1 MEDNNQRPP
10 NFGPER
16 EPDDE
21 DSDTSNSFL
30 SGRGIWLLL
39 LLFLGVF
46 LAVQYFQYPAGETI
60 PYSELKQKVT
70 DGKVEKVRITEQ
82 LLVAHPTEEGLQK
95 AKEASDKDMEVWRAV
110 RVEDDESFLKL
121 LDEKGIEYRREYQSG
136 CEGSYVWLWIAPLV
150 IMFLLWGFFMRR
162 LSGLGGRSN
171 PAMNFGKTEAD
182 VHLEEGTGV
191 TFEDVAGCKEAKEEL
206 QEIIEF
212 LKKPDKFTRLGG
224 KVPKGVLLVGPP
236 GTGKTLLAR
245 AVAGEADVPFFNLS
259 GSDFVEMFVGVGAS
273 RVRDLFEQAKEKAP
287 CIIFVDEL
295 DAIGKQRGSGGFQG
309 NDEREQTLNALLVE
323 MDGFDSQAGVIV
335 LAATNR
341 PEILDPAL
349 LRAGRF
355 DRHISVNKP
364 DVRGREQ
371 ILEVHTRGVVVADDV
386 DLHVIAA
393 QTAGMVGSDLA
404 NAVNEA
410 ALLAARRGKDE
421 VEMDDFQDAIERV
434 MAGLEKRSR
443 RLSDKEREIV
453 AFHESGHAIVA
464 GAVKHADRVHKV
476 SIVSRGMG
484 ALGYTLQVPMED
496 RHLMTRNE
504 LRDKITTLLG
514 GRAAESI
521 IFGDISTGAAN
532 DISRVTDIAR
542 RMVRKFGMSELIG
555 NVAYGDEGGEG
566 QMSRMPGARPD
577 YSDQTAEAIDSEVHG
592 LVDNLY
598 ERTIALLKKNRDV
611 LHEMAEYLKENEV
624 LDGDDL
630 DDFLERVEPLED
642 GDEYNALGSPPDP
655 SPTGTS

>member
-10 NFGPER
+10 NLGPDRDPNR
-16 EPDDE
+16 EE
-21 DSDTSNSFL
+21 DPNAFF

-46 LAVQYFQYPAGETI
+46 LAVKYFQSPAGDQI
-60 PYSELKQKVT
+60 PYSKLKQNIR
-70 DGKVEKVRITEQ
+70 DGKVEHVKLTEDFI
-82 LLVAHPTEEGLQK
+82 VARPTEKALEEVSEGENKQV
-95 AKEASDKDMEVWRAV
+95 EVWRTA
-110 RVEDDESFLKL
+110 RIEEDDSLIEL
-121 LDEKGIEYRREYQSG
+121 LDEQEIEYEREPRSS
-136 CEGSYVWLWIAPLV
+136 CEASYIWLWIAPLIV
-150 IMFLLWGFFMRR
+150 VFLLWGFFMRR
-162 LSGLGGRSN
+162 LSGLGGRNS
-171 PAMNFGKTEAD
+171 PAMNFGKSQAD

-191 TFEDVAGCKEAKEEL
+191 TFDDVAGCEEAKEEL

-212 LKKPDKFTRLGG
+212 LKTPEKFTRLGG
-224 KVPKGVLLVGPP
+224 QVPKGVLLVGPP

-323 MDGFDSQAGVIV
+323 MDGFDARSGVIV

-355 DRHISVNKP
+355 DRHINVDRP
-364 DVRGREQ
+364 DVRGRKQ
-371 ILEVHTRGVVVADDV
+371 ILEVHTRGIVVSDDV

-443 RLSDKEREIV
+443 RLSDKERNIV

-464 GAVKHADRVHKV
+464 GAVEHADRVHKV
-476 SIVSRGMG
+476 SIVSRGFG
-484 ALGYTLQVPMED
+484 ALGYTLQLPMED

-521 IFGDISTGAAN
+521 TFEDVSTGAAN
-532 DISRVTDIAR
+532 DLKRVTDIAR
-542 RMVRKFGMSELIG
+542 RMVREFGMSDLIG
-555 NVAYGDEGGEG
+555 NVNYSDDSDG
-566 QMSRMPGARPD
+566 QGMQIPGARPD
-577 YSDQTAEAIDSEVHG
+577 YSNETAEAIDEEVH
-592 LVDNLY
+592 NLI
-598 ERTIALLKKNRDV
+598 ENLFHRTIAILEQNADILE
-611 LHEMAEYLKENEV
+611 EMADYLKDNEV
-624 LDGDDL
+624 LDGEEL
-630 DDFLERVEPLED
+630 EDFMERVRPLEEESKYD
-642 GDEYNALGSPPDP
+642 SGFA
-655 SPTGTS
+655 SPTPSTTGPV